1 MLYPRTTNVG
11 FTSPLVWV
19 AVTARFSFLLEAA
32 AVRAERGA
40 CVKCT
45 FKLAMMRQ
53 REEGNLR
60 RLREN
65 VHGAD
70 GVFVLIVVPYLR
82 GALLRFLGTDFQAS
96 RSSFESEL

>member
-1 MLYPRTTNVG
+1 MH
-11 FTSPLVWV
+11 
-19 AVTARFSFLLEAA
+19 
-32 AVRAERGA
+32 
-40 CVKCT
+40 